1 MTLANSNPRRSK
13 DDEEDLS
20 TMRKIYHGTRLYAVD
35 SRDVGTFGGRAKRA
49 TIKIY
54 DGSNMATPRT
64 TISGE
69 MVAKVRKDLGDPAT
83 SLREDINDYLRHLLP
98 STDPYRLPV

>member
-1 MTLANSNPRRSK
+1 M
-13 DDEEDLS
+13 
-20 TMRKIYHGTRLYAVD
+20 
-35 SRDVGTFGGRAKRA
+35 FGGRASKA

-69 MVAKVRKDLGDPAT
+69 MVAKVRKDLGSPKT
-83 SLREDINDYLRHLLP
+83 SLREDINDYLRRFLP
-98 STDPYRLPV
+98 SNDPYRLK